1 MNKPF
6 APNSIKVNV
15 DAGASTG
22 SPRLPIYPGF
32 SSQDNTIYR
41 LQRLETGA
49 QRLRGGQIQM
59 TTGSYARIPIN
70 TLNTGSSVDLS
81 LSTIR
86 KVGSVP
92 PSGNVS
98 GFAFVGGA
106 NSITWYWDG
115 TNGSTVIVLH
125 RSDKSIQVIPTT
137 GSGLVVSGLAVTTK
151 YYFLPYWLPNQKANV
166 GWVQGTVGSPQI
178 AFVAAD
184 ITSITKGSF
193 YLVQQ
198 SLQDREPL
206 TSGFMSATTGSSGGG
221 GDGGGGGKCVM
232 SGTEIVPVG
241 DIAYKLEVHK
251 ETDWVRLETEDKRV
265 LFCTHNHP
273 LYHDE
278 RGRIVADALVA
289 GDPVLMDDGVRQLKD
304 VDWMTKICSKHSVH
318 MPHGHLF
325 YANGFLSH
333 NQKPF
338 GPP

>member
-1 MNKPF
+1 MAIKPF
-6 APNSIKVNV
+6 APDSIQK
-15 DAGASTG
+15 GSILGGSTG
-22 SPRLPIYPGF
+22 IPRLPIYPGF
-32 SSQDNTIYR
+32 SSQDNMTYR

-59 TTGSYARIPIN
+59 TSGSYARIPIN
-70 TLNTGSSVDLS
+70 TLKTGSAIDLS
-81 LSTIR
+81 QSTIR

-98 GFAFVGGA
+98 GFAFTSTA
-106 NSITWYWDG
+106 NSIKWYWDG

-125 RSDKSIQVIPTT
+125 RSDQSIQVIPTT
-137 GSGLVVSGLAVTTK
+137 GSGLNVTGLAGGVT

-166 GWVQGTVGSPQI
+166 GWVQGTVGTPQI
-178 AFVAAD
+178 AFVLAD
-184 ITSITKGSF
+184 VRSVTSGSF
-193 YLVQQ
+193 YLLQQ
-198 SLQDREPL
+198 SLQNREPL
-206 TSGFMSATTGSSGGG
+206 TAGYMTATTGSSGGG
-221 GDGGGGGKCVM
+221 GGGGGGGNCVM

-241 DIAYKLEVHK
+241 GIEYKLGVHK

-278 RGRIVADALVA
+278 RGRIVADALVP
-289 GDPVLMDDGVRQLKD
+289 GDPLLMDDGVRELKD
-304 VDWMTKICSKHSVH
+304 VDWITRICSKHSVH

-333 NQKPF
+333 NAKPVN
-338 GPP
+338 P